1 MRRVGKDYLCVQSG
15 RFAKFVERSAH
26 SEAHTLPRKPPGAK
40 GETLTRRRGVAR
52 CRLGEGRFAGFPL
65 VHPWASIFASEDVIS
80 LVHVRRGR
88 RRWGVGD
95 FRKDVAWEVG
105 MDYL

>member
-1 MRRVGKDYLCVQSG
+1 MPFG
-15 RFAKFVERSAH
+15 
-26 SEAHTLPRKPPGAK
+26 
-40 GETLTRRRGVAR
+40 RGVLWDVEERGA
-52 CRLGEGRFAGFPL
+52 LGRGGRGYVGFPL